1 MFKQNGLRVS
11 EIEPKELTRNDQNL
25 LMRTLL
31 VRLHQIR
38 SFSTVH
44 GLLCKEFSACELRI
58 GALFLRS

>member
-1 MFKQNGLRVS
+1 
-11 EIEPKELTRNDQNL
+11 
-25 LMRTLL
+25 LMCTLL

-58 GALFLRS
+58 GALFLRSIE